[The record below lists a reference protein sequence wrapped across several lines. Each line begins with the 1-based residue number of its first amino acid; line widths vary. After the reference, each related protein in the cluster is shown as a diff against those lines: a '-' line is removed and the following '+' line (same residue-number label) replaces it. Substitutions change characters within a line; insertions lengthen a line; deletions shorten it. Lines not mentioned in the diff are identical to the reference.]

1 MHDPRK
7 SALLIIDMQ
16 VALYEG
22 PDKPWQGELLL
33 TRVNQLIARARAAG
47 APIFAARFAGPEGSP
62 VAPGSKGWALHPR
75 LEVDPARDRI
85 FDKNRPSCFS
95 GTRLDDWL
103 RDASIGEL
111 VVVGMKT
118 QYCIDSTCRAAADLG
133 YRVVLA
139 EDAHSCMD
147 TPALDAAAIIRHHNL
162 TLSGPFARLVKTDD
176 VSFL

>member
-22 PDKPWQGELLL
+22 PDKPWQAELLL

-47 APIFAARFAGPEGSP
+47 APIFAARFAGPAGSP
-62 VAPGSKGWALHPR
+62 IAPGSKGWALHQR
-75 LEVDPARDRI
+75 LDVDPERDRV
-85 FDKNRPSCFS
+85 FDKSRPSCFA
-95 GTRLDDWL
+95 GTHLDDWL
-103 RDASIGEL
+103 REAGIDEL
-111 VVVGMKT
+111 VVAGLKT
-118 QYCIDSTCRAAADLG
+118 QYCVDSTCRAAGDLG

-162 TLSGPFARLVKTDD
+162 TLSGPFARLVKVED
-176 VSFL
+176 VSFT